1 MQRSAPAIGVGRV
14 GEPTSSD
21 ALAARFDGQ
30 WEEMARFVL
39 SRKLRAEVYHGEFGD
54 LSPVQ
59 VRALQEMREEIS
71 MGELAERLGLAESS
85 VTRLVDRLEELGLA
99 ERRSGIRG
107 EDRRRVL
114 ASLTGTGRDRIER
127 VEGARREFMR
137 EILSTLE
144 DREQR
149 TLVRLFDKV
158 VNVLRTRE
166 AEAAARDKGSLP

>member
-1 MQRSAPAIGVGRV
+1 MQRSAPAISVPRDG
-14 GEPTSSD
+14 SSLE
-21 ALAARFDGQ
+21 ALSARFDAQ
-30 WEEMARFVL
+30 WGEMARFL
-39 SRKLRAEVYHGEFGD
+39 LDRKLRAEIYHGESGD

-59 VRALQEMREEIS
+59 VHALQEMRGEVS

-99 ERRSGIRG
+99 ERRPGVRG

-114 ASLTGTGRDRIER
+114 ASLTRSGRAR
-127 VEGARREFMR
+127 VERAERARSEFMR

-144 DREQR
+144 EREQR

-158 VNVLRTRE
+158 VKVLEERE
-166 AEAAARDKGSLP
+166 AEAVAKEKGGRA